1 MTAFATTAPSAIR
14 DKPLLFLSPSSSL
27 APIPILFLHT
37 RARLPFHF
45 IFRPLITHRLFS
57 SSSLPPPLPSP
68 PIPRRSLVQR
78 TNASRATGIRVLTSS
93 FQYEER
99 TNDAKSRDIE
109 CGERGGRERER
120 ERRRGRRR
128 RGGGSDDEW
137 IEAMVEEIGG
147 GGRQR

>member
-14 DKPLLFLSPSSSL
+14 DKPLFFLARTNSHPIPTHARAPPLSFHFSTIDNASSFFFFLSPSS
-27 APIPILFLHT
+27 
-37 RARLPFHF
+37 
-45 IFRPLITHRLFS
+45 
-57 SSSLPPPLPSP
+57 PPLPSP